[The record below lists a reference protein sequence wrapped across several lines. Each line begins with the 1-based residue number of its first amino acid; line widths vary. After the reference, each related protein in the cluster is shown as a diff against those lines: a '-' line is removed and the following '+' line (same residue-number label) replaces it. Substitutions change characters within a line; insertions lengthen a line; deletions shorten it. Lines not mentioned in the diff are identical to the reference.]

1 MNNYIDNEKSSFRG
15 KTAVIKKINR
25 MKSLLCDWYG
35 ERSGRSQIL
44 AYMPKCIHVKDAV
57 QRILSNISY
66 EDGILLEKLQNSWNK
81 LVGTEVSNNSKP
93 VSLKNGILT
102 IEAKNSVWLSELKNF
117 YSHKIEEQVKTICG
131 ASVKKIY
138 FSPIGK

>member
-1 MNNYIDNEKSSFRG
+1 MNKFTDDERHPFRG
-15 KTAVIKKINR
+15 KIAVIKKINR
-25 MKSLLCDWYG
+25 MKSLLRDWYG
-35 ERSGRSQIL
+35 EKSGKSQIS
-44 AYMPKCIHVKDAV
+44 AYMPKCIHVRDAV
-57 QRILSNISY
+57 KRILSDVSY
-66 EDGILLEKLQNSWNK
+66 DDGILLEKLQNAWNK

-117 YSHKIEEQVKTICG
+117 YAHKIEEQVRTVCG

-138 FSPIGK
+138 FAPAGK